1 MPASMFIDVLIVG
14 IMVGAIYALV
24 TIGYSMVYGMLK
36 LMNFAHGDVYIFGTL
51 LCYTLL
57 AKYQLNPLWAILLAV
72 VSGGTLAA
80 LVEFF
85 AYRRLR
91 ASQHRMISMITALG
105 AAYVIQNNSERTW
118 SSQVLPFPSLIPVSQ
133 VDVFGHQVSITHIL
147 TLIIAVFFIIAF
159 NIFLKRHKIG
169 KAILCVSQ
177 DIPTSSLMGIP
188 INRIITVVYFL
199 GGVLGVVGGILYST
213 TYNAISLGMGFRG
226 TIVAFTAAVIGGIG
240 SMSGTLI
247 GGMILGITENM
258 VSVYISS
265 SYRDSITFLILIVI
279 LLFKPTGIMGSVE
292 QDKL

>member
-1 MPASMFIDVLIVG
+1 MATSMFIDVLIVG
-14 IMVGAIYALV
+14 VMVGAIYTLV

-57 AKYQLNPLWAILLAV
+57 AKYQLNPFLAILIAV
-72 VSGGTLAA
+72 LSGGALAS
-80 LVEFF
+80 LVEFL

-118 SSQVLPFPSLIPVSQ
+118 SSQVLPFPSLFPTHQIE
-133 VDVFGHQVSITHIL
+133 FLGHEISVTHVV
-147 TLIIAVFFIIAF
+147 TLLVAVFFIIAF

-177 DIPTSSLMGIP
+177 DIPTASLMGIP
-188 INRIITVVYFL
+188 INKIISVVYFM
-199 GGVLGVVGGILYST
+199 GGVLGVIGGILYST
-213 TYNAISLGMGFRG
+213 SYNAISLGMGFRG

-247 GGMILGITENM
+247 GGMILGITENL

-265 SYRDSITFLILIVI
+265 SYRDSITFMILIII

-292 QDKL
+292 KDKL

>member
-1 MPASMFIDVLIVG
+1 MFIDVLIVG
-14 IMVGAIYALV
+14 IMVGAIYTLV

-57 AKYQLNPLWAILLAV
+57 AQAHLPPLLGILI
-72 VSGGTLAA
+72 AA
-80 LVEFF
+80 LAGGILASMVEFF

-91 ASQHRMISMITALG
+91 AAQHRMISMITALG
-105 AAYVIQNNSERTW
+105 AAYVIQNASELRW
-118 SSQVLPFPSLIPVSQ
+118 GSQVLPFPSLFPSQ
-133 VDVFGHQVSITHIL
+133 LVTILGHQISVTPIITL
-147 TLIIAVFFIIAF
+147 AIAVFFIIAF
-159 NIFLKRHKIG
+159 NLFLNHHKMG

-188 INRIITVVYFL
+188 INRIISMVYFL
-199 GGVLGVVGGILYST
+199 GGVMGVVGGILYSSS
-213 TYNAISLGMGFRG
+213 YNAISLGMGFRG

-247 GGMILGITENM
+247 GGMILGISENII
-258 VSVYISS
+258 SVYVSS
-265 SYRDSITFLILIVI
+265 SYRDSIMFLILIII
-279 LLFKPTGIMGSVE
+279 LLIKPTGIMGKVE

>member
-1 MPASMFIDVLIVG
+1 MATSMFIDVLIVG
-14 IMVGAIYALV
+14 VMVGAIYTLV

-57 AKYQLNPLWAILLAV
+57 AKYQLNPFLAILIAV
-72 VSGGTLAA
+72 LSGGALAS
-80 LVEFF
+80 LVEFL

-91 ASQHRMISMITALG
+91 AAQHRMISMITALG

-118 SSQVLPFPSLIPVSQ
+118 SSQVLPFPSLFPTHQIE
-133 VDVFGHQVSITHIL
+133 FLGHEISVTHVV
-147 TLIIAVFFIIAF
+147 TLLVAVFFIIAF

-177 DIPTSSLMGIP
+177 DIPTASLMGIP
-188 INRIITVVYFL
+188 INKIISVVYFM
-199 GGVLGVVGGILYST
+199 GGVLGVIGGILYST
-213 TYNAISLGMGFRG
+213 SYNAISLGMGFRG

-240 SMSGTLI
+240 NMSGTLI
-247 GGMILGITENM
+247 GGMILGITENL

-265 SYRDSITFLILIVI
+265 SYRDSITFMILIII

-292 QDKL
+292 KDKL

>member
-1 MPASMFIDVLIVG
+1 MATSMFIDVLIVG
-14 IMVGAIYALV
+14 VMVGAIYTLV

-57 AKYQLNPLWAILLAV
+57 AKYQLNPFLAILIAV
-72 VSGGTLAA
+72 LSGGTLASI
-80 LVEFF
+80 VEFL

-91 ASQHRMISMITALG
+91 AAQHRMISMITALG

-118 SSQVLPFPSLIPVSQ
+118 SSQVLPFPSLFPTHQIE
-133 VDVFGHQVSITHIL
+133 FLGHEISVTHVV
-147 TLIIAVFFIIAF
+147 TLLVAVFFIIAF

-177 DIPTSSLMGIP
+177 DIPTASLMGIP
-188 INRIITVVYFL
+188 INKIISVVYFM
-199 GGVLGVVGGILYST
+199 GGVLGVIGGILYST
-213 TYNAISLGMGFRG
+213 SYNAISLGMGFRG

-240 SMSGTLI
+240 NMSGTLI
-247 GGMILGITENM
+247 GGMILGITENL

-265 SYRDSITFLILIVI
+265 SYRDSITFMILIII

-292 QDKL
+292 KDKL